1 VGTIKI
7 LILGATGR
15 VGGYVLNYLMQDNQE
30 TTVLVR
36 QPHKLVKQKGLNIIQ
51 GNVLHKDHLE
61 CAFSFGVDVV
71 ISALST
77 DKSTTLSMSMP
88 IILNEMKKHNI
99 RRIITVGTSGV
110 LQSRS
115 EPDLLRYCS
124 NESKRTSTWASVE
137 HHKIYNLF
145 CETDFDWTIVCPPY
159 LANGNFTG
167 SYRIERR
174 YLPLGGVSISI
185 PDVAHC
191 VCKQIDSAEY
201 LKTRIGIA
209 Y

>member
-1 VGTIKI
+1 MSAIKI

-15 VGGYVLNYLMQDNQE
+15 VGGYVLNYLLQDDQE

-36 QPHKLVKQKGLNIIQ
+36 QPHKLIKQKSLNILQ
-51 GNVLHKDHLE
+51 GNVLHKDHLAR
-61 CAFSFGVDVV
+61 AFSFGVDVV

-77 DKSTTLSMSMP
+77 DNSTTLSMSMP
-88 IILNEMKKHNI
+88 LILEEMNKHNI
-99 RRIITVGTSGV
+99 RRIITIGTSGI

-115 EPDLLRYCS
+115 ELNLLRYCS
-124 NESKRTSTWASVE
+124 NESKRTSTWASEE
-137 HHKIYNLF
+137 HHKVYTLF
-145 CETDFDWTIVCPPY
+145 CETDFDWTMVCPPH
-159 LANGNFTG
+159 LENGNFTG
-167 SYRIERR
+167 NYRIELH

-191 VCKQIDSAEY
+191 VYKQIASTEY

-209 Y
+209 H

>member
-1 VGTIKI
+1 M
-7 LILGATGR
+7 LGATGR

-36 QPHKLVKQKGLNIIQ
+36 QPYKLVKQKGLNIIQ

-124 NESKRTSTWASVE
+124 NESKRTSLWLQLNIIKFITCFVRR
-137 HHKIYNLF
+137 ILTGLLF
-145 CETDFDWTIVCPPY
+145 VLHT
-159 LANGNFTG
+159 
-167 SYRIERR
+167 
-174 YLPLGGVSISI
+174 
-185 PDVAHC
+185 
-191 VCKQIDSAEY
+191 
-201 LKTRIGIA
+201 
-209 Y
+209 

>member
-1 VGTIKI
+1 MSAIKI

-15 VGGYVLNYLMQDNQE
+15 VGGYVLNYLLQDDQE

-36 QPHKLVKQKGLNIIQ
+36 QPHKLIKQKSLNILQ
-51 GNVLHKDHLE
+51 GNVLHKDHLAR
-61 CAFSFGVDVV
+61 AFSFGVDVV

-77 DKSTTLSMSMP
+77 DNSTTLSMSMP
-88 IILNEMKKHNI
+88 LILEEMNKHNI
-99 RRIITVGTSGV
+99 RRIITIGTSGI

-115 EPDLLRYCS
+115 ELNLLRYCS

-137 HHKIYNLF
+137 HHKVYNLF

-159 LANGNFTG
+159 LENGNFTG
-167 SYRIERR
+167 NYRIELH

-191 VCKQIDSAEY
+191 VYKQIASTEY